1 MCAGCEDK
9 KAVESL
15 HAHVAI
21 EDCHVAINADH
32 VAINADHVAINDD
45 HVAKHMERNTWPL
58 TPPLAMLHLWHH
70 SLLAVFHSA
79 CCCSLAWAAA
89 GGAVAPPTIS
99 NTRGTS
105 RTLLG
110 GLQPQHLAQ
119 GT

>member
-45 HVAKHMERNTWPL
+45 HVAKHMCET
-58 TPPLAMLHLWHH
+58 M
-70 SLLAVFHSA
+70 
-79 CCCSLAWAAA
+79 
-89 GGAVAPPTIS
+89 
-99 NTRGTS
+99 
-105 RTLLG
+105 
-110 GLQPQHLAQ
+110 
-119 GT
+119 